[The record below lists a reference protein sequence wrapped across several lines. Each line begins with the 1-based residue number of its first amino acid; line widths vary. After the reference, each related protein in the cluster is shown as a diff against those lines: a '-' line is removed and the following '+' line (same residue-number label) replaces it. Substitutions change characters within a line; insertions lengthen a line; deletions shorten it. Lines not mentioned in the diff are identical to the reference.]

1 MSKYFL
7 IWLIYAFLQEDP
19 TVPVWRE
26 FIHFDGKKLSHVLYS
41 LPKSRN
47 VVVESLKIYL
57 DEVYLFALM
66 LDLRL
71 G

>member
-26 FIHFDGKKLSHVLYS
+26 FIHFDGKNCPMFYIPS
-41 LPKSRN
+41 LN
-47 VVVESLKIYL
+47 QEMLWLK
-57 DEVYLFALM
+57 A
-66 LDLRL
+66 
-71 G
+71 

>member
-1 MSKYFL
+1 MHFSKKIQQCQCGGNL
-7 IWLIYAFLQEDP
+7 
-19 TVPVWRE
+19 
-26 FIHFDGKKLSHVLYS
+26 FILTEKKLFHVLYS

-57 DEVYLFALM
+57 DEVDLFALM